1 MSKNED
7 KKKNKNK
14 NNKKKKDKKD
24 IIEILKKVMKINKK
38 ILANIVFIAIP
49 LLIIALFG
57 PSFANKITGK
67 DVVTSSRLEKAI
79 NIDNLS
85 TAEFIYNGIAEK
97 RKEKKPE
104 KVEYYIS
111 YNATVKVGINM
122 EDVKFDIDKKNKTV
136 KPILPEIKVNIA
148 TPDEE
153 SFSYIPQNPDMSMKD
168 IITLCKEDAIN
179 EANNSELLY
188 QTAEENLQSVIE
200 ALLSPILES
209 SGYTIVW

>member
-1 MSKNED
+1 
-7 KKKNKNK
+7 
-14 NNKKKKDKKD
+14 
-24 IIEILKKVMKINKK
+24 
-38 ILANIVFIAIP
+38 
-49 LLIIALFG
+49 
-57 PSFANKITGK
+57 
-67 DVVTSSRLEKAI
+67 
-79 NIDNLS
+79 
-85 TAEFIYNGIAEK
+85 
-97 RKEKKPE
+97 
-104 KVEYYIS
+104 
-111 YNATVKVGINM
+111 M

-153 SFSYIPQNPDMSMKD
+153 SFRYIPQNPDMSMKD